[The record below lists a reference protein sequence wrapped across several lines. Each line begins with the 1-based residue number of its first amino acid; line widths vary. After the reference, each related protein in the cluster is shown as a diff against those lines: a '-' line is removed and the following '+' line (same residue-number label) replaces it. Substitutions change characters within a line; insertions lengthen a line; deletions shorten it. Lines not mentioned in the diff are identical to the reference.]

1 MSELKLPAHI
11 RNVFGQDPFAEM
23 MQLQGRIYRN
33 VSGRRTIKV
42 ELAGGS
48 YFIKQHFGVGWGEIF
63 KNLLSFKKPI
73 LGAMTEVHAIEKLE
87 QLGIA
92 TTPLVAYG
100 QRGSNPANL
109 QSFVL
114 TQDLGDI
121 ISLEDLCADW
131 KLHPPEPKFKNE
143 LMTAI
148 AKLTARL
155 HGAGLCHRDFYLC
168 HLVMKKSELAE
179 GKINLILIDLHR
191 MLTDQPIGGSAAMK
205 DIAGLYFS
213 AIDCGFNAQDW
224 ALFRQYYLPHSDA
237 FWNQVVQRAD
247 KLYKKFY
254 SQKFQQRLAN
264 ERANLEA
271 DR

>member
-1 MSELKLPAHI
+1 MPAYI
-11 RNVFGQDPFAEM
+11 RNLFGQDPFTEI
-23 MQLQGRIYRN
+23 MQLQGHVYRN
-33 VSGRRTIKV
+33 VRGRRTIKV
-42 ELAGGS
+42 ELAGRS
-48 YFIKQHFGVGWGEIF
+48 YFVKQHFGVGWGEIF
-63 KNLLSFKKPI
+63 KNLFSFKKPI
-73 LGAMTEVHAIEKLE
+73 LGAMTEVYAIEKLVK
-87 QLGIA
+87 LGIA

-131 KLHPPEPKFKNE
+131 ERHSPEPEFKNE
-143 LMTAI
+143 LIIAI
-148 AKLTARL
+148 AKLASRL

-179 GKINLILIDLHR
+179 RKINLILIDLHR
-191 MLTDQPIGGSAAMK
+191 MLTDQPIGGSAVMK

-213 AIDCGFNAQDW
+213 AIDCGFNEQDW
-224 ALFRQYYLPHSDA
+224 VLFRQHYLPHSDE
-237 FWNQVVQRAD
+237 FWNQVLVRAS

-264 ERANLEA
+264 ERASLEA
-271 DR
+271 DS